1 MKKCTAHLQRADTC
15 SDLKKNNEILWAIGI
30 ENLSNFDRIYYRMFY
45 FLVETYLRRM
55 HYLLDKWGNRNLLS
69 NLKTD
74 FAKTAAVNLVAN
86 EQQKHSLR
94 FKKT

>member
-1 MKKCTAHLQRADTC
+1 MKKCTTHLQRADTC

-30 ENLSNFDRIYYRMFY
+30 ENLSNFARIYYRMFY

-55 HYLLDKWGNRNLLS
+55 HYLLDKWENRNLLS

-86 EQQKHSLR
+86 EQQKHGLR